1 MSRRPRFCRAVRPH
15 PAFAR
20 IVAVIALAA
29 ALWLGGL
36 VWFAES
42 LPRTVRG
49 NQTPTDGIVVFTG
62 GPERLAAALALLAAD
77 TSRKLFVSGVSA
89 GVSGADIQAASQRAP
104 ELFECCVVL
113 GYEAMDTAGN
123 ARETAVWVAAEG
135 YTSLRV
141 VTAAYHMP
149 RSLLEFRRLMPD
161 VELVPHPVFPA
172 RFKQSQ
178 WWLWPGTA
186 GLIAREYNKYM
197 MAVIGLSGLGS
208 GVL

>member
-1 MSRRPRFCRAVRPH
+1 MSRRPRFRHTAGPRSAFIRAV
-15 PAFAR
+15 
-20 IVAVIALAA
+20 AVVALAA
-29 ALWLGGL
+29 GLWLGGL
-36 VWFAES
+36 AWFAES

-62 GPERLAAALALLAAD
+62 GPERLEAALALLAAD

-123 ARETAVWVAAEG
+123 ARETAAWVAAEG

-149 RSLLEFRRLMPD
+149 RSL
-161 VELVPHPVFPA
+161 VELASAMPEVTLVAHPVFPERVRLDA
-172 RFKQSQ
+172 
-178 WWLWPGTA
+178 WWSWPGTA
-186 GLIAREYNKYM
+186 SLVATEYTKYLVSRLR
-197 MAVIGLSGLGS
+197 AGF
-208 GVL
+208 